1 MLSDENIKKF
11 QEVDKNVDR
20 MTLLSIGNSAI
31 RPAGASYREDLANGV
46 VRKSGSQA
54 IDDFLKPTFGYLVF
68 QCQIIEFLHS
78 YCGFTMGEADIVR
91 RHFAKKFG
99 TENDIPIIKY
109 GGYINDKRDHY
120 IKGFI
125 ETMREKYNMKEEEAE
140 KTIVAFLQVIE
151 DASRYLFSLNHSQ
164 PYSYEGYVSG
174 WLRYHYPLEFLTTAL
189 NINKDKEDKT
199 FGLTKYCKKVGIEIM
214 SPKFRKSKSEYQ
226 CDKKDNCIY
235 KGIGS
240 IKFMNDQ
247 VANEL
252 YELKDNNYKSFIELL
267 DDISKLSINSKQ
279 LDILIRIGFFS
290 EFGTIKNLL
299 MQNDI
304 YNKYNKCKQIKKDK
318 IEDDIINIVRKNS
331 ETETEKIFKNINN
344 LNLIK
349 ELCIYYQDESE
360 ESNDS
365 LQTMSNQIQLLGY
378 TNIIDK
384 SISQD
389 IYIVEQKE
397 TNNYGTPFLSLY
409 HPYDGETLQSI
420 KVDKKWFNEYP
431 CDVGDSLR
439 CSFKDKPKKKKDEN
453 GKWYDTGEIEHV
465 LNIYSVI

>member
-1 MLSDENIKKF
+1 
-11 QEVDKNVDR
+11 

-46 VRKSGSQA
+46 VRKSGSKA

-91 RHFAKKFG
+91 RHFSKKYG

-109 GGYINDKRDHY
+109 GGYMNDKKTHY
-120 IKGFI
+120 VKGFI
-125 ETMREKYNMKEEEAE
+125 ETMQEKYNMTKEEAE

-164 PYSYEGYVSG
+164 PYSYEGYVSA
-174 WLRYHYPLEFLTTAL
+174 WLRYYYPLEFLTIAL
-189 NINKDKEDKT
+189 NINKDKEEKT
-199 FGLTKYCKKVGIEIM
+199 FGLIKYCKKVGIKIE

-240 IKFMNDQ
+240 IKFMNNKIAD
-247 VANEL
+247 EL
-252 YELKDNNYKSFIELL
+252 YELKDGNYKSFIELL

-290 EFGTIKNLL
+290 EFGTVKNLL
-299 MQNDI
+299 IENDI

-318 IEDDIINIVRKNS
+318 IDIEIIDIVRKNS
-331 ETETEKIFKNINN
+331 KSETEKMFKEINN
-344 LNLIK
+344 YNLIN
-349 ELCIYYQDESE
+349 ELYDYYKLDSF
-360 ESNDS
+360 SNLLDVA
-365 LQTMSNQIQLLGY
+365 TNQILLLGY
-378 TNIIDK
+378 TNIVDPAQ
-384 SISQD
+384 SDD
-389 IYIVEQKE
+389 IYIVEQLE
-397 TNNYGTPFLSLY
+397 TNTYGTPFCSLY
-409 HPYDGETLQSI
+409 HICNGESLQNI
-420 KVDKKWFNEYP
+420 KIDRNWFKEYP
-431 CDVGDSLR
+431 CEVGDILK
-439 CSFKDKPKKKKDEN
+439 CSFKEKEKKRKNED
-453 GKWYDTGEIEHV
+453 GKWYGTGEYETI
-465 LNIYSVI
+465 LNVYSKE